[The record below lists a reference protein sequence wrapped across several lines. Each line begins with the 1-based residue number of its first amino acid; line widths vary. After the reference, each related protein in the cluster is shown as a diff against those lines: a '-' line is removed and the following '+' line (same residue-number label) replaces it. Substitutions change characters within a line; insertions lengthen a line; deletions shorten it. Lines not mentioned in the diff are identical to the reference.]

1 MSAAPQLSSQQQ
13 QQQQQPT
20 VKQRV
25 FSGLVTK
32 LHENFGFIDEDVIF
46 QASVVKGNLSPQ
58 VGDRVL
64 VEASYN
70 GSMPFKWNATRVQVI
85 APSSSSTTTTPSSQ
99 QQQQK
104 SSISSSSLHSNGIC
118 MENLNESMI
127 VIEPEFFNIVAE
139 KMWR

>member
-1 MSAAPQLSSQQQ
+1 MPVGTLQVTHQQQ
-13 QQQQQPT
+13 QAT

-25 FSGLVTK
+25 FSGIVTK

-46 QASVVKGNLSPQ
+46 QASVVKGNAPQ

-85 APSSSSTTTTPSSQ
+85 APPSTSQQHPQKLLASTTLNQ
-99 QQQQK
+99 
-104 SSISSSSLHSNGIC
+104 NG
-118 MENLNESMI
+118 NS
-127 VIEPEFFNIVAE
+127 
-139 KMWR
+139 

>member
-1 MSAAPQLSSQQQ
+1 MHILSSSQNYTTTYAVNRSCVSQQQ
-13 QQQQQPT
+13 QTT

-46 QASVVKGNLSPQ
+46 QASVVKGTAPQ

-85 APSSSSTTTTPSSQ
+85 APPVVQ
-99 QQQQK
+99 QQQQQQQAPQK
-104 SSISSSSLHSNGIC
+104 LLASTTFCQNGNQ
-118 MENLNESMI
+118 MFFKTVPNLPN
-127 VIEPEFFNIVAE
+127 
-139 KMWR
+139 